1 MIYAERRRQMPAGS
15 NVDSNRS
22 SDSKDGG
29 RGGSSSDSPNRTPP
43 SQKGK

>member
-1 MIYAERRRQMPAGS
+1 MPAGSNTNRS